1 MNPNKIKVYHI
12 FWIVA
17 LLILII
23 GFIQNNDHPTANLD
37 INIHDSY
44 YVVRNF
50 ESTIFLFICYFIMG
64 FGYWLVQK
72 VFKKQLVK
80 SLTILHS
87 LIFIGS
93 FVIYWLALIYSMI
106 FLQKS
111 EFPRFLSDYQLI
123 NSTLVLELLVITF
136 IGIPIYIINLLI
148 GLIRKKQTEILS
160 KI

>member
-1 MNPNKIKVYHI
+1 MNFKKIKVYHL
-12 FWIVA
+12 FWIVS

-23 GFIQNNDHPTANLD
+23 GFVQNNDNPTSNLD
-37 INIHDSY
+37 INIHDTY

-50 ESTIFLFICYFIMG
+50 DSTIFLFICYFIMG

-93 FVIYWLALIYSMI
+93 FVIYWIALIYGKL
-106 FLQKS
+106 FLQKP
-111 EFPRFLSDYQLI
+111 EFPSFLSDYQLL

-136 IGIPIYIINLLI
+136 VGIPVYIINLLI
-148 GLIRKKQTEILS
+148 GLIRKK
-160 KI
+160 

>member
-1 MNPNKIKVYHI
+1 MNFKKIKVYHL
-12 FWIVA
+12 FWIVS

-23 GFIQNNDHPTANLD
+23 GFLQNNDNPTSNLD
-37 INIHDSY
+37 INIHDTY

-50 ESTIFLFICYFIMG
+50 DSTIFLFICYFIMG

-93 FVIYWLALIYSMI
+93 FVIYWIALIYGKL
-106 FLQKS
+106 FLQKP
-111 EFPRFLSDYQLI
+111 EFPSFLNDYQLL

-136 IGIPIYIINLLI
+136 VGIPVYVINLLI
-148 GLIRKKQTEILS
+148 GLIRKK
-160 KI
+160 

>member
-1 MNPNKIKVYHI
+1 MNLKKIKVYHL

-23 GFIQNNDHPTANLD
+23 GFIQNNDDPTANLD
-37 INIHDSY
+37 INIHDTY

-50 ESTIFLFICYFIMG
+50 DSTIFLFICYFIMG

-93 FVIYWLALIYSMI
+93 FVIYWIVLLYSKM
-106 FLQKS
+106 FLQKPQYPS
-111 EFPRFLSDYQLI
+111 FLSDYQLI
-123 NSTLVLELLVITF
+123 NLTLVLELLIITSV
-136 IGIPIYIINLLI
+136 GLPIYIINLLI

>member
-1 MNPNKIKVYHI
+1 MNFKKIKVYHL
-12 FWIVA
+12 FWIVS

-23 GFIQNNDHPTANLD
+23 GFVQNNDNPTSNLD
-37 INIHDSY
+37 INIHDTY

-50 ESTIFLFICYFIMG
+50 DSTIFLFICYFIMG

-93 FVIYWLALIYSMI
+93 FVIYWIALIYGKL
-106 FLQKS
+106 FLQKP
-111 EFPRFLSDYQLI
+111 EFPSFHSDYQLL

-136 IGIPIYIINLLI
+136 VGIPVYIINLLI
-148 GLIRKKQTEILS
+148 GLIRKK
-160 KI
+160 

>member
-1 MNPNKIKVYHI
+1 MNLNKIKVYHI

-23 GFIQNNDHPTANLD
+23 GFIQDNDDPTANLD
-37 INIHDSY
+37 INIHDTY

-50 ESTIFLFICYFIMG
+50 DSTIFLFICYFTMG

-111 EFPRFLSDYQLI
+111 EFPTFLSDYQLI

>member
-1 MNPNKIKVYHI
+1 MNLNKIKVYHI

-23 GFIQNNDHPTANLD
+23 GFIQNNDDPTANLD
-37 INIHDSY
+37 INIHDTY

-50 ESTIFLFICYFIMG
+50 DSTIFLFICYFIMG

-72 VFKKQLVK
+72 VFRKKLVK
-80 SLTILHS
+80 ALTILYS
-87 LIFIGS
+87 IIFIGS
-93 FVIYWLALIYSMI
+93 FVIYWIVLLYSKM
-106 FLQKS
+106 FLQKP
-111 EFPRFLSDYQLI
+111 EFPSFLSDYQLI

-136 IGIPIYIINLLI
+136 IGIPVYIINLLI
-148 GLIRKKQTEILS
+148 GLIRQNQTKILS

>member
-1 MNPNKIKVYHI
+1 
-12 FWIVA
+12 
-17 LLILII
+17 
-23 GFIQNNDHPTANLD
+23 
-37 INIHDSY
+37 
-44 YVVRNF
+44 
-50 ESTIFLFICYFIMG
+50 
-64 FGYWLVQK
+64 
-72 VFKKQLVK
+72 VK

>member
-1 MNPNKIKVYHI
+1 MNLKKIKVYHI

-23 GFIQNNDHPTANLD
+23 GFIQENDNPTANLD
-37 INIHDSY
+37 INIYDI
-44 YVVRNF
+44 YVVTSNF
-50 ESTIFLFICYFIMG
+50 SSTIFLFICYFIMG
-64 FGYWLVQK
+64 FGYWLVQQ

-93 FVIYWLALIYSMI
+93 FIIYWIALIYAK
-106 FLQKS
+106 LLPPKP
-111 EFPRFLSDYQLI
+111 EFPQFFSEYQFI

-136 IGIPIYIINLLI
+136 VGIPIYIINLLI

>member
-1 MNPNKIKVYHI
+1 MNLNKIKVYHI

-23 GFIQNNDHPTANLD
+23 GFIQNNDDPTANLD
-37 INIHDSY
+37 INIHDTY

-50 ESTIFLFICYFIMG
+50 DSTIFLFICYFIMG

-80 SLTILHS
+80 ALTILHS
-87 LIFIGS
+87 IIFIGS
-93 FVIYWLALIYSMI
+93 FVIYWIVLLYSKM
-106 FLQKS
+106 FLQKP
-111 EFPRFLSDYQLI
+111 EFPSFLSDYQLI

>member
-37 INIHDSY
+37 INIYDTY
-44 YVVRNF
+44 IVTRNF
-50 ESTIFLFICYFIMG
+50 DSTIFLFICYFIMG
-64 FGYWLVQK
+64 FGYWLIQK

-93 FVIYWLALIYSMI
+93 FVIYWIALIYVK
-106 FLQKS
+106 LLPPKP
-111 EFPRFLSDYQLI
+111 EFPLFFSEYQLI

-136 IGIPIYIINLLI
+136 IGIPVYIINLLI
-148 GLIRKKQTEILS
+148 GLIRKKQTQILS

>member
-1 MNPNKIKVYHI
+1 MNLNKIKVYHI

-23 GFIQNNDHPTANLD
+23 GFIQNNDDPTANLD
-37 INIHDSY
+37 INIHDTY

-50 ESTIFLFICYFIMG
+50 DSTIFLFICYFIMG

-72 VFKKQLVK
+72 VFRKKLVK
-80 SLTILHS
+80 ALTILHS
-87 LIFIGS
+87 IIFIGS
-93 FVIYWLALIYSMI
+93 FVIYWIVLLYSKM
-106 FLQKS
+106 FLQKP
-111 EFPRFLSDYQLI
+111 EFPSFLSDYQLI

-136 IGIPIYIINLLI
+136 IGIPVYIINLLI